1 MTAEEKL
8 EMYKEKK
15 RFIENLNDLF
25 QIEPKCGSVVGVTYE
40 VFTKDCGDGRID
52 TREWITVH
60 YTGGGRAPRLVSGNS
75 HTANFVVIGTMLNG
89 GHYDDVRMYESQ
101 YDNNYVRVD
110 L

>member
-1 MTAEEKL
+1 MTMAEKL

-15 RFIENLNDLF
+15 RFIENLNDVF

-40 VFTKDCGDGRID
+40 VFTKDFGEGRID

-60 YTGGGRAPRLVSGNS
+60 YSGGGRAPKLVSGNS
-75 HTANFVVIGTMLNG
+75 HVANFAVIGTMLNG
-89 GHYDDVRMYESQ
+89 GHYEDVRMYESQ
-101 YDNNYVRVD
+101 YDNDYVRID